1 MVILSIPRNCKK
13 LVLCKHSYIIV
24 SGVRQSRGEEMK
36 KVIGWILNR
45 ICVSLRQIP
54 MFDRI
59 GKVIVWIWRKYTGF
73 NKYYW

>member
-1 MVILSIPRNCKK
+1 
-13 LVLCKHSYIIV
+13 
-24 SGVRQSRGEEMK
+24 MK

-45 ICVSLRQIP
+45 ICISLRQIP
-54 MFDRI
+54 MFNRI